1 MVTHEL
7 LRYYISLLYSDLLSN
22 IFVCALKERG
32 TLSPKSAK
40 MGHKAVLPS
49 SKSTLGRLAGLASST
64 STNNAC
70 ESRQCHCGPRVE
82 HAAWL
87 AEVRAI
93 EPSAHVWCA
102 PRQELVRLRD
112 R

>member
-40 MGHKAVLPS
+40 NDGA
-49 SKSTLGRLAGLASST
+49 
-64 STNNAC
+64 
-70 ESRQCHCGPRVE
+70 
-82 HAAWL
+82 
-87 AEVRAI
+87 
-93 EPSAHVWCA
+93 
-102 PRQELVRLRD
+102 
-112 R
+112 